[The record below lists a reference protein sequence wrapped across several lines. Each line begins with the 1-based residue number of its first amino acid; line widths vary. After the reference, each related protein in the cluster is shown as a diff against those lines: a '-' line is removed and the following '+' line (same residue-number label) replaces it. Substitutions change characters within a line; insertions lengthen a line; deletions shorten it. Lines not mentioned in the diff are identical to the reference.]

1 MGICQS
7 KEINQK
13 IKAIEDSIQ
22 KMNESINANNKT
34 IQEIELFV
42 KVLDLRNSE
51 EACSLQKIEED
62 FHIVNEL
69 FSEATTQFK
78 DAVQKLD
85 TISPENVEKEY
96 QKAENMLEEIK
107 VSVNKAEETLE
118 EIKDNVNKEQN
129 YLEESY
135 AELESKLLKVPENM
149 PICKALLDEA
159 QKHDILSYKA
169 TAYEYA
175 ATHYATIDYNLFS
188 EKGYKE
194 IREKMWIGP
203 CKGTA
208 RFVFNIIASELANR
222 KIKENILNI
231 FPDKI
236 RYNLTKERI
245 NIVKTVISA
254 LIEYENRP
262 NKKSTRKEGKKLYL
276 LAGASFDHCEAYNY
290 YYDMSNAELDIYNK
304 AINEYQTIYGVI

>member
-1 MGICQS
+1 MGVCQS

-13 IKAIEDSIQ
+13 IKTIEDSIQ
-22 KMNESINANNKT
+22 KMNESI
-34 IQEIELFV
+34 
-42 KVLDLRNSE
+42 KVLESRNSE
-51 EACSLQKIEED
+51 DVESLEKIEKD
-62 FHIVNEL
+62 FHEVKHL

-78 DAVQKLD
+78 EAVQKFD
-85 TISPENVEKEY
+85 VISPEKVEEEY
-96 QKAENMLEEIK
+96 Q
-107 VSVNKAEETLE
+107 KAEETLE
-118 EIKDNVNKEQN
+118 EIKDNINEEQKQ
-129 YLEESY
+129 LEESY

-149 PICKALLDEA
+149 PICKALIDEA
-159 QKHDILSYKA
+159 QKYDILSYKA

-194 IREKMWIGP
+194 IRQKMWIGP

-208 RFVFNIIASELANR
+208 RFVFNIIARELAKR
-222 KIKENILNI
+222 KIQENILNI

-245 NIVKTVISA
+245 DIVKTVIGA

-290 YYDMSNAELDIYNK
+290 YYDMSSVELDIYNK
-304 AINEYQTIYGVI
+304 AINEYQLIYGVI